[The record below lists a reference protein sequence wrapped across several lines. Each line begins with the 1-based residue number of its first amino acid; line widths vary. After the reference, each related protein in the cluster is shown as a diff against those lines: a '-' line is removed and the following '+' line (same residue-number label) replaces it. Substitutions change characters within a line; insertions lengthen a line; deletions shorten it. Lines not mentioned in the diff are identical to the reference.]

1 MMSWLEFL
9 RIRDYVVLQIEK
21 GEFPFDIMTTLTSSG
36 SSPRAAMEGEGGKAL
51 LATTRCTVLLLDM
64 ACRRISIGVP
74 QQVLLVHGQHLV
86 IILAQTP
93 ILTANNSKN
102 IIPVEPPN
110 RTLQKRTNLPTKDKM
125 LGPKRVHYFLISTS
139 R

>member
-1 MMSWLEFL
+1 
-9 RIRDYVVLQIEK
+9 
-21 GEFPFDIMTTLTSSG
+21 MTKPTSSG

-51 LATTRCTVLLLDM
+51 LATTVLLLDM

-74 QQVLLVHGQHLV
+74 QQVLLVHRQHLV

-102 IIPVEPPN
+102 VIPLEREP
-110 RTLQKRTNLPTKDKM
+110 LVQ
-125 LGPKRVHYFLISTS
+125 
-139 R
+139 